1 MQPVICLGF
10 YFGQKRIIAWNQHIL
25 QTDKRTIKNNEED
38 PYFEI
43 LNRDYGQQE
52 IGVAHPSACT
62 AHALLVVA
70 VCRRQVVH
78 TSQKLDG
85 TKIKRSS

>member
-1 MQPVICLGF
+1 VDDATHHP
-10 YFGQKRIIAWNQHIL
+10 RILFWTEEDNWNQHLL

-38 PYFEI
+38 PYFKI

-52 IGVAHPSACT
+52 IDVAHPSAC
-62 AHALLVVA
+62 AALLVVA
-70 VCRRQVVH
+70 VCRQQVVH